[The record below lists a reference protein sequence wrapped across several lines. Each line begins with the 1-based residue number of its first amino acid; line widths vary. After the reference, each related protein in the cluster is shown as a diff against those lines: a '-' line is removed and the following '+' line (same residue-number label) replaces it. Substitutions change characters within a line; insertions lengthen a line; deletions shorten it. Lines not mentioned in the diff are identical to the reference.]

1 MPDKDAPLVKDPVTP
16 EHKRFVL
23 TQATLRLWTMVA
35 VVVALGIWLFVE
47 L

>member
-1 MPDKDAPLVKDPVTP
+1 MTHDKLPPVKDPVTP

-23 TQATLRLWTMVA
+23 SQATLRLWLIVLA
-35 VVVALGIWLFVE
+35 VGGLGVWLLVE